1 MEKVSKHV
9 PFLTL
14 ACAVLVLFVAVVV
27 LAQTGDTNESD
38 DSEDSCEW
46 KFVGNHTSTDAKG
59 HFWNECTG
67 ELYYVVGTDV
77 QQANVNQD

>member
-1 MEKVSKHV
+1 MS
-9 PFLTL
+9 PLLTL
-14 ACAVLVLFVAVVV
+14 ACAVLVMFVAVVV
-27 LAQTGDTNESD
+27 LAQTGDNDGSD